1 MRILDVSKRCTQRLF
16 LKNECLPF
24 LPGSVCDGIA
34 VDYVNQL
41 LFYTETTYDV
51 IVVVSLNNPD
61 IYRTIVNDTLD
72 EPRDIIVDSVNG

>member
-1 MRILDVSKRCTQRLF
+1 M
-16 LKNECLPF
+16 
-24 LPGSVCDGIA
+24 CDGIA

-41 LFYTETTYDV
+41 LFYTETSYNI

-72 EPRDIIVDSVNG
+72 EPRDIIVDSLNG